1 MKILITEG
9 KLFDTIYEYIEESFE
24 QDDINWIYGLND
36 SENEY
41 DELEENENFIIFYNG
56 DWQGEEDSDVVFYYL
71 EVEYYSDEPSSKPFK
86 DDAPILDVTGEY
98 SEHLDS
104 MFGNYWK
111 EPMKKWFQDNFNL
124 PVKTVTTY
132 Y

>member
-1 MKILITEG
+1 MKEQI
-9 KLFDTIYEYIEESFE
+9 KLVNDTINK
-24 QDDINWIYGLND
+24 DDINWIYGLND